1 MSIFGLFCTK
11 TLSASKECPFLGVEI
26 QNFLD
31 IYLIRERW
39 MEPVDI
45 WGGRDGFALQASVY
59 YPDVL
64 LIVVSE
70 GDVAFFLFPVGRG
83 QRVEDIDASV

>member
-11 TLSASKECPFLGVEI
+11 TLSASKECPFLGAEI

-31 IYLIRERW
+31 IFF
-39 MEPVDI
+39 DK
-45 WGGRDGFALQASVY
+45 RDGWNLLTFGSDAVVFVLQAPIY

-70 GDVAFFLFPVGRG
+70 GDVAFFLFHVGRG